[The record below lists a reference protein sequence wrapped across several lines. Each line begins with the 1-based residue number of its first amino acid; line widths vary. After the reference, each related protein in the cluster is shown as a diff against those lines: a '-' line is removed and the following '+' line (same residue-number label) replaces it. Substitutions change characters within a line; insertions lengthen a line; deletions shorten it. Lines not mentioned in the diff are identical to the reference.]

1 MNYLIGEYECK
12 LDAKGRMV
20 VPAALKRQLPDVER
34 EGLVVNRGSGKS
46 LTIYPRAVWD
56 KEVEDLRGKINR
68 RNPKHQE
75 YLRLFMAGATELF
88 LDGASRVLFSKALQA
103 HAHVQGEVVLA
114 CVIDRIELWDK
125 GAYQSLYGS
134 DADYSGFA
142 DLEAEL
148 FGGDDHGE

>member
-34 EGLVVNRGSGKS
+34 EGLVVNRGSGKN

-56 KEVEDLRGKINR
+56 KEVEELRQKLNR

-88 LDGASRVLFSKALQA
+88 LDSAGRVLVSKSLLT
-103 HAHVQGEVVLA
+103 HAVAQTEVILA
-114 CVIDRIELWDK
+114 CVIDRVELWDK
-125 GAYQSLYGS
+125 ETYQAKYGS
-134 DADYSGFA
+134 EADYSGFA

-148 FGGDDHGE
+148 FGGHSHDE